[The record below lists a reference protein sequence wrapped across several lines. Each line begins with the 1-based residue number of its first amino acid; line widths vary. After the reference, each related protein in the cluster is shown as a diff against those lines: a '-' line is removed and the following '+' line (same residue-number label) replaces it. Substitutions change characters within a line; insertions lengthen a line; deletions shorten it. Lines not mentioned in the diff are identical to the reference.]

1 MFLEFSVRNFFKAKA
16 NLLAFHLNRFGRGR
30 LRLMLKI
37 EAIRIPNILIPD
49 NFDLRVPTEP
59 SASQLIDSEEIR
71 EIPKETEGTRKD
83 ASKEEKSLAQNKTM
97 KTFRSI
103 KKSMSIKKKEYE
115 SAPSTPSKYSAQKV
129 QTPVKAVH
137 ADDMMPST
145 SKQMMQNRSQSVY
158 HTPTLAAQQPAHS
171 SPTQSFFKSN
181 INAASQITGQINRFT
196 KHARNSL
203 KKLNRFGGAKKGDR
217 EREENTDSTGRSS
230 TYD

>member
-1 MFLEFSVRNFFKAKA
+1 MFFLIIAFS
-16 NLLAFHLNRFGRGR
+16 NLLVFHSNRFGRGR

-49 NFDLRVPTEP
+49 NFDLRLPAETSTSNLV
-59 SASQLIDSEEIR
+59 DSEETR
-71 EIPKETEGTRKD
+71 ETSKDTEMKKD
-83 ASKEEKSLAQNKTM
+83 QSKEDKSQAQNKTM

-103 KKSMSIKKKEYE
+103 KKSMSIKRKEYE
-115 SAPSTPSKYSAQKV
+115 SAPSTPSKYSTQKV
-129 QTPVKAVH
+129 ATPVKAVH

-158 HTPTLAAQQPAHS
+158 HASTPTVQHS

-203 KKLNRFGGAKKGDR
+203 KKLNRFGGTKKGDKESSR
-217 EREENTDSTGRSS
+217 DENTDSTGRSS
-230 TYD
+230 AYERQEY

>member
-1 MFLEFSVRNFFKAKA
+1 
-16 NLLAFHLNRFGRGR
+16 
-30 LRLMLKI
+30 MLKI

-49 NFDLRVPTEP
+49 NFDLRIPNEP
-59 SASQLIDSEEIR
+59 MTSHLIDSEEMRDASR
-71 EIPKETEGTRKD
+71 EAEAGRDLRKD

-158 HTPTLAAQQPAHS
+158 HTPTPAAQQPAHS
-171 SPTQSFFKSN
+171 SPTQSFFRSN
-181 INAASQITGQINRFT
+181 MNAASQITGQINRFT

-203 KKLNRFGGAKKGDR
+203 KRGLNRFGTKKGDK
-217 EREENTDSTGRSS
+217 ERDETTDSTRSS